1 MMNIDILVDKL
12 ESIMNSD
19 TVSEI
24 RQRRDLCEDFCR
36 DLSDDFLKRGLVA
49 VNLEKEK
56 VQRLSQIEGF
66 VGLLPL
72 RKNA

>member
-1 MMNIDILVDKL
+1 MNIDILVDKL

-36 DLSDDFLKRGLVA
+36 DLSDDFLMRGLVA
-49 VNLEKEK
+49 VDLEKEK

-66 VGLLPL
+66 AGLLPL